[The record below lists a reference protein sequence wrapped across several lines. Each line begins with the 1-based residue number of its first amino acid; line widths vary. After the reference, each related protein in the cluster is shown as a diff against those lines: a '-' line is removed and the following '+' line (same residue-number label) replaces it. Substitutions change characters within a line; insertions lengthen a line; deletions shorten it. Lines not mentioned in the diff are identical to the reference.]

1 MLRFSSRRL
10 LLAIFSVL
18 ILMAMT
24 AGFPARAGGQLS
36 EDAVQKLVDPD
47 RILQVLQDDAAGN
60 VPVIVEFGMPELPD
74 AAAFEDAEARDA
86 AHISAVHQAQDAILG
101 RAFVEEGG
109 ASAALSEELNF
120 KRMNYS
126 PMFAITVNREM
137 LARLAEDPAVLRIHQ
152 DGADEPM
159 LNQGSPTSLAR
170 IGMPAA
176 YTAGATGNGWR
187 VAILDSGG
195 RRTHKFLSSR
205 IVSAACYNTN
215 SANSSSLCPGGV
227 TSSTNIDSANDCDN
241 TTIAGCGHGTHVAGT
256 AGGFNSSLL
265 SGEPANGVARDGRLI
280 SINVFSRFNSGSC
293 NNPLSNGCVLAVVSD
308 QILGLERVFALRNS
322 MNIAAVNMSLGG
334 STIFSSACDSDSRK
348 SIIDQLRAAGIAT
361 VIAAGNGS
369 SNAGISAPACISS
382 AISVANSTKADVRWG
397 SSNWH
402 SLVDLVAPGTSIYAS
417 DVSGATGNTWSFK
430 TGTSMAAPHV
440 AGAFAALRTTSPDAS
455 VQQILN
461 ALKATGTNITSAG
474 VTKPRINVN
483 TARNH
488 LGTPATITSPAQ
500 GTGIA
505 TASQTFTWSGGVGA
519 TQYWLYVGTTG
530 VGSANILNA
539 NNGTSTSRT
548 VSGLPASG
556 TIFVRLWTLTAS
568 GWFTRDTT
576 YTMGR
581 RAVMSSPAN
590 GTGLSGSSATFN
602 WTSGT
607 NVSEYWLFVGTT
619 GVGSANVL
627 NTTTGSNTSRTVS
640 GLPLTGTI
648 YVRLWSRIGSTWHSL
663 DYSYT
668 GGLRAVV
675 TSPSPGSG
683 LSGSTAT
690 FSWSSGSNVN
700 QYYLYVGNT
709 GTGSSNILIEN
720 MGTTRSKLVTGLP
733 LSGTINVR
741 LWSRIGSTWH
751 SIDHTYTGGL
761 RAVMTSP
768 TQGTPIVGSSVTLN
782 WSTGVN
788 VSEYWVFVGST
799 GVGSSNIL
807 SASTGTTR
815 TRTVTGLP
823 ASGTVFV
830 RLWSRVAS
838 TWHSIDYSYP
848 IASAAVMTTP
858 TPGST
863 LSGTAVTFSWSAGS
877 GVAQYWLYVGT
888 TGVGSLNLVNAD
900 MGTTRFRNVSNLPSA
915 GTVYVRLW
923 SRIGSVWQTRD
934 YTYTAGGAGLALMT
948 SPAPGATL
956 NGSGVTFEWSAGTGV
971 SQYWLYVG
979 TTGVGSLNIHS
990 ANTGSVRFRSVPNM
1004 PTSGTIYV
1012 RLWSLQGGN
1021 WRFNDYVFTGSGAGL
1036 ATMTSPT
1043 PGSGLQSTSATFSW
1057 SAGTNVSQYWLAVGT
1072 TGAGAGNVLNTGTGT
1087 STTRTVT
1094 GLPSSGPVYVRLW
1107 SLQGG
1112 TWRYNDYA
1120 YAAGGSFT
1128 AGQSTASLT
1137 AVSLP

>member
-74 AAAFEDAEARDA
+74 ASAFEDAEARDA

-126 PMFAITVNREM
+126 PMFAITVNGEM

-293 NNPLSNGCVLAVVSD
+293 TNPLSNGCVLAVVSD

-823 ASGTVFV
+823 ASGTVFRSVVVAHCQYLAQHRLQLSDCQCRSDDDAHARFHPFGHGGDVLMV
-830 RLWSRVAS
+830 RRFGRGAILALCRHDGCRFAESRQCRHGDHTLPQCVQPAQRWHGLCATMVAHRLGLADQGLHLHGWRSRTGPHDIACTRGHAQWFGRDIRMVGGNGGLPVLALCRDHRCRLVEHPFGQHGERALPQRSQYAHERDHLCPAMVAAGRKLAVQRLCVHRKRSRSGNHDVPDARVRPAEHERHLLVVGRHQCLPVLARRGDDGGRCRQCSQYRHRHQHDTHGHRVAEQW
-838 TWHSIDYSYP
+838 TCLCQIVVAAGWHMAI
-848 IASAAVMTTP
+848 
-858 TPGST
+858 
-863 LSGTAVTFSWSAGS
+863 
-877 GVAQYWLYVGT
+877 Q
-888 TGVGSLNLVNAD
+888 
-900 MGTTRFRNVSNLPSA
+900 
-915 GTVYVRLW
+915 RLCLCG
-923 SRIGSVWQTRD
+923 RRVIHRGSVD
-934 YTYTAGGAGLALMT
+934 
-948 SPAPGATL
+948 S
-956 NGSGVTFEWSAGTGV
+956 
-971 SQYWLYVG
+971 
-979 TTGVGSLNIHS
+979 
-990 ANTGSVRFRSVPNM
+990 
-1004 PTSGTIYV
+1004 
-1012 RLWSLQGGN
+1012 
-1021 WRFNDYVFTGSGAGL
+1021 
-1036 ATMTSPT
+1036 
-1043 PGSGLQSTSATFSW
+1043 
-1057 SAGTNVSQYWLAVGT
+1057 
-1072 TGAGAGNVLNTGTGT
+1072 
-1087 STTRTVT
+1087 
-1094 GLPSSGPVYVRLW
+1094 
-1107 SLQGG
+1107 
-1112 TWRYNDYA
+1112 
-1120 YAAGGSFT
+1120 
-1128 AGQSTASLT
+1128 
-1137 AVSLP
+1137 